1 MTEEMNPE
9 VKELWLEALTSGEY
23 TQGTGY
29 LQKDGSFCCLGVL
42 CDLAVKAGVAWSEEK
57 VWNGVSAT
65 TYWDYNGDNSTTTLP
80 DGVAEWA
87 RISASGQFSPEFG
100 DTLWELNDNRKLTFE
115 QIAAVIDEK
124 F

>member
-1 MTEEMNPE
+1 VTEKMNPE
-9 VKELWLEALTSGEY
+9 IKELWLQALTSGEY

-65 TYWDYNGDNSTTTLP
+65 TYRDYNGDNSTTTLP

-87 RISASGQFSPEFG
+87 EISASGQFSFEFG